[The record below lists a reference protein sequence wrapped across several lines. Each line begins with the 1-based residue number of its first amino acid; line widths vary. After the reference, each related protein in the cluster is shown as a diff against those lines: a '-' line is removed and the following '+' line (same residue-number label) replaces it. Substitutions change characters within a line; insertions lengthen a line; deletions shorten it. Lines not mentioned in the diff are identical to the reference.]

1 MASRD
6 LDTNIKIIRGNSS
19 VSDQNVGSTVREA
32 IASAIEQEDALYDAR
47 VKTVHNEVVNQDVRM
62 SVSNISGQKYR
73 LTIINS

>member
-1 MASRD
+1 MATGT
-6 LDTNIKIIRGNSS
+6 LDGNIAIIRGAS
-19 VSDQNVGSTVREA
+19 NVGSTVREA